1 MSVEVGRELGVC
13 GYNLAR
19 PGAGVPRAQA
29 PGQGGMCVCIC
40 VSQVGGGCDSAL
52 SFLHRHGLLK
62 VSCPLRQCLI
72 DLDESHV

>member
-29 PGQGGMCVCIC
+29 PGQGGMCVCVC
-40 VSQVGGGCDSAL
+40 VSQVGGAVTQHCL
-52 SFLHRHGLLK
+52 SCI
-62 VSCPLRQCLI
+62 VMVC
-72 DLDESHV
+72 